1 MDSNSL
7 NILKGLSTR
16 WAQEDAAR
24 KLAEE
29 QARQQAQQNQPTGI
43 GAILA
48 GIGNSINNVGKGL
61 GSFFGGAATNNAIT
75 VGLDALFNGKSFNQA
90 SKDAEKRQ
98 DDWTKSIYGTDS
110 TKDAYTKNLGSSLD
124 AAATLSE
131 FIPGIG
137 TGAKLG
143 VSAIKGGVS
152 GVGNTLAQQGEN
164 ATAEDLLKS
173 GTIGAISAGVGNK
186 VGGALGQRA
195 INKPATG
202 LIGKAAQS
210 GIGRGAITGAASGA
224 VGGGLG
230 TILNGGDFGQTLS
243 GALQGAG
250 GAATSAIYGLAGA
263 GLNKIKNKIENGPL
277 SPQAQLAAQAKPEK
291 ELSAATK
298 KRQTATGWDDQE
310 IDASKRNAFQKLGKT
325 LQDTGEIT
333 ENNDIYGRLNNN
345 TARDVQKRGTIKTLK
360 EKYGYTSSDYDKAA
374 DLSEATNA
382 WIKNEAKTSGASGY
396 DTKLTDK
403 VSLNNYKDG
412 DLLVDVSDKGAKQ
425 YRKSVQQLLDSAR
438 VEGGGVD
445 EYSAAALYDAADI
458 ASRKAHDNYEA
469 SHNKM
474 DGSLLGSEKA
484 NEKNALSQAYSNFA
498 KEARAAANNMLGG
511 EIDDITR
518 SNLVKMLKSSGAP
531 EAAVK
536 TLSKA
541 KTLSELK
548 TMTSPLETA
557 RDMNDQMMQ
566 AQLKRGA
573 TTDSSK
579 ANVLNEAIR
588 ASGAPQA
595 AKAVAAPIGQVV
607 GKAEQGIG
615 KVIEKIG
622 DAAAGKV
629 NTVPGKVI
637 AGIANTPSTIESGLK
652 TGAADFSW
660 QKTPTNA
667 TIGDIAVAQIA
678 RQEGNKAN
686 NAINANTQAEQAAQ
700 ALSEAQTAYNTAN
713 ANALATQQA
722 IATTP
727 IQTNGA
733 QQLDRIKTAMELAL
747 AAGDL
752 TSYGKLADLYTTA
765 TKIYGTETEVSNPLS
780 KLTST
785 QVENINK
792 LDTAGNAIDE
802 LEALFNKGGG
812 GQGLIGGNAANFMAS
827 LGLNS
832 DVATYNSLSKGLIN
846 QINAAIGKTDALN
859 NEGEVARA
867 MELIPKFTDDAQT
880 AKNKLEQLRQML
892 ATNKQ
897 TVYQN
902 YGIQL

>member
-1 MDSNSL
+1 MYNDS
-7 NILKGLSTR
+7 LKRIAAS
-16 WAQEDAAR
+16 WAQGAAAKR
-24 KLAEE
+24 LAEE
-29 QARQQAQQNQPTGI
+29 QARAQAQQDQPTGL
-43 GAILA
+43 GAVLA
-48 GIGNSINNVGKGL
+48 GIGNSINNVGKSL
-61 GSFFGGAATNNAIT
+61 GSAFGGMLTNNAVT
-75 VGLDALFNGKSFNQA
+75 VGLDALFGGKSFEQA

-110 TKDAYTKNLGSSLD
+110 VKDAYAKNLGSSLD

-143 VSAIKGGVS
+143 VSALKGGVS

-164 ATAEDLLKS
+164 ASVEDLLKS

-195 INKPATG
+195 LNKPATG

-230 TILNGGDFGQTLS
+230 TALNGGDFGQTLA
-243 GALQGAG
+243 GALQGAGSGAAG

-263 GLNKIKNKIENGPL
+263 GLNKVKNKIENGPK
-277 SPQAQLAAQAKPEK
+277 SIAAQMAQQPETAKEVN
-291 ELSAATK
+291 AATK

-310 IDASKRNAFQKLGKT
+310 IDASKRNALQKLGKT
-325 LQDTGEIT
+325 LQDTGETT

-345 TARDVQKRGTIKTLK
+345 TARDVQKRGTIKVLK
-360 EKYGYTSSDYDKAA
+360 DKYGYTSSDYDKAA
-374 DLSEATNA
+374 NASEATNK
-382 WIKNEAKTSGASGY
+382 WIRQEAQMSGASGF
-396 DTKLTDK
+396 DTGLNDRVSISDDIDPLMTDK
-403 VSLNNYKDG
+403 S
-412 DLLVDVSDKGAKQ
+412 AKS
-425 YRKSVQQLLDSAR
+425 YRSKTQQLLQNAK

-445 EYSAAALYDAADI
+445 EYSAAGLYDA
-458 ASRKAHDNYEA
+458 SEKAGKLANQYYEK

-474 DGSLLGSEKA
+474 DGTVTNQDVAALAEAYNKFKI
-484 NEKNALSQAYSNFA
+484 ETRNAAD
-498 KEARAAANNMLGG
+498 NMLGG
-511 EIDDITR
+511 NIDDITR
-518 SNLVKMLKSSGAP
+518 GNLVKMLKSAGAP
-531 EAAVK
+531 QK
-536 TLSKA
+536 TIDTLSKA

-548 TMTSPLETA
+548 TLTAPLETA
-557 RDMNDQMMQ
+557 RKMNEQMTQ

-595 AKAVAAPIGQVV
+595 AKAVAAPIGQAV
-607 GKAEQGIG
+607 GKAEQAVG
-615 KVIEKIG
+615 KIVEKIG

-629 NTVPGKVI
+629 NTVPGKIV
-637 AGIANTPSTIESGLK
+637 AGIANTPSTISQGLK
-652 TGAADFSW
+652 TNAADFSW
-660 QKTPTNA
+660 QKAPTNA

-678 RQEGNKAN
+678 RQEGNKVN

-700 ALSEAQTAYNTAN
+700 ALSEAQTAYDTATN
-713 ANALATQQA
+713 NYIAAQQA
-722 IATTP
+722 AAATP
-727 IQTNGA
+727 VQTNGT
-733 QQLDRIKTAMELAL
+733 QQLDRIRSAMELAL

-752 TSYGKLADLYTTA
+752 TSYSKLADLYTTA
-765 TKIYGTETEVSNPLS
+765 TKIYGTETKASNPLGN
-780 KLTST
+780 LTST

-802 LEALFNKGGG
+802 LESLFNKGGG

-880 AKNKLEQLRQML
+880 ARNKLEQLRQML
-892 ATNKQ
+892 ATNKR

-902 YGIQL
+902 YGIQQ